1 MIVIIIIDLAQLFSL
16 KHNTEIFYLSWNCCS
31 LVTQSCPSLCD
42 PMDCSTPGFPVLHHF
57 LELAKTHV
65 HQVSDA
71 IEPPHPLS
79 SPSPLALNLSKHQ
92 VFSNVG
98 SLHQVAKVLEL
109 QVQHQYFQWLFRA
122 DFLQDW
128 LVWSPCSSRDS
139 QASSPTTQFKS
150 INSSALSLI
159 YGPALTSIHDHWKN
173 HNLE

>member
-31 LVTQSCPSLCD
+31 LVTRSCPSLCD

-109 QVQHQYFQWLFRA
+109 QVQHQYL
-122 DFLQDW
+122 
-128 LVWSPCSSRDS
+128 
-139 QASSPTTQFKS
+139 
-150 INSSALSLI
+150 
-159 YGPALTSIHDHWKN
+159 H
-173 HNLE
+173 

>member
-31 LVTQSCPSLCD
+31 LVTRSCPSLCD

-98 SLHQVAKVLEL
+98 SLHQVAKVLEFQL
-109 QVQHQYFQWLFRA
+109 QNQFFQWTFRT
-122 DFLQDW
+122 DLLEDG
-128 LVWSPCSSRDS
+128 LVGSPCRPRDS
-139 QASSPTTQFKS
+139 QESSQTPQFKS
-150 INSSALSLI
+150 INS
-159 YGPALTSIHDHWKN
+159 
-173 HNLE
+173 